1 MTTNEVPEAKRVDEA
16 TDALEDL
23 ELLWTALAAEEPL
36 HAALQ
41 RLVDAALK
49 VVSGADAVSVTV
61 HSGLKPET
69 AATSHDW
76 AVIVDE
82 NQYAAGDG
90 PCLEAARIREPVL
103 IAGEEAFSR
112 WPQFAADAARFGVR
126 AYLSTPLALAGPDTE
141 LIGALNVYGFAEDSF
156 DRLDEA
162 LLKLVTNTAAATIS
176 NASRYVKMRNLAEN
190 MRAAMASRAEIEQAK
205 GVLMAVHGIT
215 ADEAF
220 DRLVSQSQH
229 TNTKLVMVA
238 RELLASL
245 RR

>member
-1 MTTNEVPEAKRVDEA
+1 MDEA

-23 ELLWTALAAEEPL
+23 DLLWDALAAEEPIG
-36 HAALQ
+36 AALQ

-49 VVSGADAVSVTV
+49 VVGGADAVSITV

-69 AATSHDW
+69 AAASHEW
-76 AVIVDE
+76 AITVDS

-90 PCLEAARIREPVL
+90 PCLESARTREPVL
-103 IAGEEAFSR
+103 VSGEEAFSR
-112 WPQFAADAARFGVR
+112 WPKFAVDATRFGVR
-126 AYLSTPLALAGPDTE
+126 AYLSTPLALAGPDSA
-141 LIGALNVYGFAEDSF
+141 LIGALNVYSFEVDAF

-162 LLKLVTNTAAATIS
+162 LLKLLTTTAAATIS
-176 NASRYVKMRNLAEN
+176 NAGRYVKMRDVAEN
-190 MRAAMASRAEIEQAK
+190 LRTAMASRAEIEQAK

-215 ADEAF
+215 AEEAF
-220 DRLVSQSQH
+220 GRLVDQSQH
-229 TNTKLVMVA
+229 TNTKLVVVA